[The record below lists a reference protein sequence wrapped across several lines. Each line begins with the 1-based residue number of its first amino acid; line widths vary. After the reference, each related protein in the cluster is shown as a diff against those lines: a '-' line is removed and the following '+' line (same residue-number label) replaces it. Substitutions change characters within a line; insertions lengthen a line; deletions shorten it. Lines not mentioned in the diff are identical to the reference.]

1 MIFPTA
7 LLVGSA
13 SLDLLANY
21 CIKRSKGFSHVIWG
35 ATGLA
40 AIIVAFILLSW
51 VLNYLP
57 LGVAYSVWGSLG
69 LLGTVALDRVFF
81 KTRLGK
87 QGKLGVAFIIIGIVC
102 LQITSG

>member
-21 CIKRSKGFSHVIWG
+21 CIKRSKGFANFIWG
-35 ATGLA
+35 IAGLA
-40 AIIVAFILLSW
+40 AIILAFILLSW

-57 LGVAYSVWGSLG
+57 LGVAYSVWGSFG
-69 LLGTVALDRVFF
+69 LLGTVALDKLFF
-81 KTRLGK
+81 KARLGK
-87 QGKLGVAFIIIGIVC
+87 QGKLGIAFIILGILA
-102 LQITSG
+102 LQLTS